1 MDLWSD
7 FQTYLQKLA
16 MKILKRNK
24 RGGVQIKVVGF
35 ILQKILI
42 FDF

>member
-24 RGGVQIKVVGF
+24 RGGGPNKSRGVYF
-35 ILQKILI
+35 AEN